1 MDSVRLFLLTASIL
15 TAMLGGLYVSH
26 GEAAA
31 TPVTMSSDAEPML
44 TTHDA
49 PAEVSPTLVPTV
61 ASDAPSMPVGRDV
74 PVEAPE
80 DLKADL
86 YADPVTGVTLGP
98 LVYRPLRAPSE
109 PAVQPAAV
117 RAAAADRGRRVAPR
131 TEPVLRLDADPGRNV
146 ILVARQMM
154 ARNET
159 VRGSCYAYITEVFH
173 RAGHDGWRTRS
184 VVHEAGP
191 SGPYADLDRIR
202 PGDWLYIVNNP
213 DSTPMGTHS
222 VLFVGWED
230 RSQGYART
238 ISHPGWAAGAHPGR
252 ESSYDI
258 SRTYRVIRPR

>member
-15 TAMLGGLYVSH
+15 SAMLGGLYVSH

-31 TPVTMSSDAEPML
+31 RPVATLASEDEHVVAPIEPPSTDTAASL
-44 TTHDA
+44 
-49 PAEVSPTLVPTV
+49 PTGL
-61 ASDAPSMPVGRDV
+61 DV

-86 YADPVTGVTLGP
+86 FADPVTGVTLGP
-98 LVYRPLRAPSE
+98 LVFRPIAT
-109 PAVQPAAV
+109 AAV
-117 RAAAADRGRRVAPR
+117 PEVRPAAADRGRRVAVR
-131 TEPVLRLDADPGRNV
+131 REPVVRLDADPGRNV
-146 ILVARQMM
+146 ILTARGMM

-184 VVHEAGP
+184 VIHEAGP

-252 ESSYDI
+252 ESSYDL

>member
-1 MDSVRLFLLTASIL
+1 VDSIRLFLLAASIL
-15 TAMLGGLYVSH
+15 SAMLGGLYVSR

-31 TPVTMSSDAEPML
+31 RT
-44 TTHDA
+44 A
-49 PAEVSPTLVPTV
+49 PTITSEV
-61 ASDAPSMPVGRDV
+61 ASSLTSSEEVVVEDVPAVPRGRDV
-74 PVEAPE
+74 PVEPPE

-86 YADPVTGVTLGP
+86 FADPVTGVTLGP
-98 LVYRPLRAPSE
+98 LVLRPITASAPAE
-109 PAVQPAAV
+109 V
-117 RAAAADRGRRVAPR
+117 RPAAADRGRRVTAR
-131 TEPVLRLDADPGRNV
+131 REPVVRLDPDPGRNV
-146 ILVARQMM
+146 ILIARGMM

-159 VRGSCYAYITEVFH
+159 VRGSCYSYITEVFH

-184 VVHEAGP
+184 VIHEGGP

-252 ESSYDI
+252 ESGYDLT
-258 SRTYRVIRPR
+258 RTYRVIRPR

>member
-1 MDSVRLFLLTASIL
+1 MDTVRLFLLTASIL
-15 TAMLGGLYVSH
+15 SAMLGGLYVSH
-26 GEAAA
+26 GEAAPRPA
-31 TPVTMSSDAEPML
+31 AANTSEGEPAFL
-44 TTHDA
+44 PADETADHDA
-49 PAEVSPTLVPTV
+49 PSL
-61 ASDAPSMPVGRDV
+61 PVGLDV

-80 DLKADL
+80 DLKADVF
-86 YADPVTGVTLGP
+86 ADPVTGVTLGP
-98 LVYRPLRAPSE
+98 LVLR
-109 PAVQPAAV
+109 
-117 RAAAADRGRRVAPR
+117 RAAAAPARVEPGRVEAARVEAAPRAASPRRVTALR
-131 TEPVLRLDADPGRNV
+131 EPIVRLDADPGRNV
-146 ILVARQMM
+146 ILTARGMM

-184 VVHEAGP
+184 VIHEAGP